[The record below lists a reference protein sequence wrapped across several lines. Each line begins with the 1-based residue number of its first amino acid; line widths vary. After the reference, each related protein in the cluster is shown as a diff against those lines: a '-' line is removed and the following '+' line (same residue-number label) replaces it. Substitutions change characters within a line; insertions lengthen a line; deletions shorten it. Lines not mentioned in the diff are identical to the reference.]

1 MTVNLILTTAAAA
14 ELRVDGHVCEL
25 QLMHAAL
32 LDPPQVGWEAGIERS
47 SRRNQSTH
55 AMMTTTIMMAIVC
68 RDTHG
73 ISKGQLFTLLVMR
86 ADDEAESTSPMV
98 N

>member
-1 MTVNLILTTAAAA
+1 MRARSPSVVFSNVRSRWQCVTVNLILTTAAAA

-47 SRRNQSTH
+47 SRRNESHT
-55 AMMTTTIMMAIVC
+55 C
-68 RDTHG
+68 N
-73 ISKGQLFTLLVMR
+73 
-86 ADDEAESTSPMV
+86 DDDDD
-98 N
+98 NDGDCL